1 MTPPTSQ
8 RSREEIAKLGQ
19 DIFER
24 RVRPHLKPE
33 DDGKY
38 VAIDLATEEYEIDNI
53 DWEAISRLSDRHRG
67 AVISVMR
74 IGKPSRMS
82 YRMRFPQ

>member
-1 MTPPTSQ
+1 MTPTRSQ
-8 RSREEIAKLGQ
+8 RNPEEVGRLGQ

-33 DDGKY
+33 DDVKY
-38 VAIDLATEEYEIDNI
+38 VAIDIATEEYEVDDI
-53 DWEAISRLSDRHRG
+53 DWEAISRLSARHRG
-67 AVISVMR
+67 GIISVMR
-74 IGKPSRMS
+74 IGKPYRMS